1 MASKLYTLLIGV
13 DKYPTNQLTGCV
25 ADSLAWEDY
34 LKQTHND
41 IVWTILRDAQASK
54 ANIVRSFRDITK
66 QITPAD
72 RVFIQYAGHGARE
85 TAPAAFKHLTTD
97 GKLEIIM
104 PVDSMNEQGYLTA
117 NTLADKELRYLIWQM
132 AQKNPEQL
140 ALVFDCCHSSG
151 GTRNLQFVKSR
162 FHAAGNNA
170 QPRAIADYV
179 FMSDAQLLNSIKQN
193 KRVNIPSGNHIFL
206 AASRNSQTAK
216 EFPIN
221 GVQRGIFSVSLLEAL
236 QNTNGQI
243 TYRDLLIRASAKVT
257 NAVADQNPQLEL
269 VNPNDA
275 NRLFLGGNQK
285 GRLYYLV
292 TKNPAGYTIN
302 AGALHGLALNTELA
316 LYHANADLETEQPL
330 KTATINKLNTTTSQ
344 LDLSLLETETTFKA
358 LVTSSNLPR
367 IQVFIGP
374 ELANNTTQQAA
385 AKALY
390 DAIAADKQA
399 SSHIELIDECSQG
412 QNYWVWAYTESGV
425 DKYMITGPTTKLPLV
440 KQTEGFN
447 NTSVKQMVAQL
458 VHIAQWNR
466 TYKLQNPNTKLA
478 AANIKITLRIQSR
491 NPQTGVFANYNPKQ
505 QEGVIILPYHDYTEA
520 DGSTRSSIR
529 YGMTITNTS
538 QKELWVSVLSLETN
552 FKVSNEFLP
561 KIKLKP
567 GESAELGQ
575 DIGTEYPLEPY
586 VPDELLGLGTFE
598 DNQLYKIFV
607 AELPNNE
614 EFETAQFN
622 LSALERASTQRA
634 SRLRD
639 IPQASDWICFDLVF
653 KAVREAS
660 ATDTSRSLTAAGIT
674 ITSPVSY
681 TAQLTGLN
689 KATTPA
695 KAATTRGVQPAAVF
709 PEADIFAQNPLNT
722 APLNIIKTRGTGG
735 CLNMLELN
743 IAKTD
748 LAQVDAKNPITI
760 QLPDKLNEDE
770 YLIPYSFDGDYYL
783 PVGFAQKNPDGSTNI
798 AIERL
803 VPSKLVSG
811 SENDGSLDGTSG
823 KTRGL
828 FSTIRIVFQKIV
840 GQKLGWGYDYPK
852 LVAVERDPQTQAAVY
867 SNLTHLEIAAKLKNF
882 KKILVV
888 LHGFTGETRTQFL
901 PSTGGSGSP
910 LLDLADKHGYQMI
923 LAYDYDSLNTPIKE
937 TAQALKTKLAA
948 AGIGQG
954 HGKTVHLMAHSM
966 GGVVARWFIENE
978 GGNTIINHLIMVGT
992 PNGGTPWPNV
1002 LDMLKLAASFAL
1014 NKITLPGIPVAI
1026 IGWLLDKAKLVG
1038 DVDVV
1043 TNDLK
1048 TKSVFMDEL
1057 ANSPDPA
1064 LPYTIIAGNTKL
1076 INTNN
1081 QKQIK
1086 GLMDRL
1092 NLPGLANKTITSL
1105 LFGSDNDL
1113 VVSKASMGAVPG
1125 TRNPLPQL
1133 NEAAC
1138 DHLSYYQSEAGL
1150 TAIDTVMNG
1159 L

>member
-1 MASKLYTLLIGV
+1 
-13 DKYPTNQLTGCV
+13 
-25 ADSLAWEDY
+25 
-34 LKQTHND
+34 
-41 IVWTILRDAQASK
+41 
-54 ANIVRSFRDITK
+54 
-66 QITPAD
+66 
-72 RVFIQYAGHGARE
+72 
-85 TAPAAFKHLTTD
+85 
-97 GKLEIIM
+97 
-104 PVDSMNEQGYLTA
+104 
-117 NTLADKELRYLIWQM
+117 
-132 AQKNPEQL
+132 
-140 ALVFDCCHSSG
+140 
-151 GTRNLQFVKSR
+151 
-162 FHAAGNNA
+162 
-170 QPRAIADYV
+170 
-179 FMSDAQLLNSIKQN
+179 
-193 KRVNIPSGNHIFL
+193 
-206 AASRNSQTAK
+206 
-216 EFPIN
+216 
-221 GVQRGIFSVSLLEAL
+221 
-236 QNTNGQI
+236 
-243 TYRDLLIRASAKVT
+243 
-257 NAVADQNPQLEL
+257 
-269 VNPNDA
+269 
-275 NRLFLGGNQK
+275 
-285 GRLYYLV
+285 
-292 TKNPAGYTIN
+292 
-302 AGALHGLALNTELA
+302 
-316 LYHANADLETEQPL
+316 
-330 KTATINKLNTTTSQ
+330 
-344 LDLSLLETETTFKA
+344 
-358 LVTSSNLPR
+358 
-367 IQVFIGP
+367 
-374 ELANNTTQQAA
+374 
-385 AKALY
+385 
-390 DAIAADKQA
+390 
-399 SSHIELIDECSQG
+399 
-412 QNYWVWAYTESGV
+412 
-425 DKYMITGPTTKLPLV
+425 
-440 KQTEGFN
+440 
-447 NTSVKQMVAQL
+447 
-458 VHIAQWNR
+458 
-466 TYKLQNPNTKLA
+466 
-478 AANIKITLRIQSR
+478 
-491 NPQTGVFANYNPKQ
+491 
-505 QEGVIILPYHDYTEA
+505 
-520 DGSTRSSIR
+520 
-529 YGMTITNTS
+529 
-538 QKELWVSVLSLETN
+538 
-552 FKVSNEFLP
+552 
-561 KIKLKP
+561 
-567 GESAELGQ
+567 
-575 DIGTEYPLEPY
+575 
-586 VPDELLGLGTFE
+586 
-598 DNQLYKIFV
+598 
-607 AELPNNE
+607 
-614 EFETAQFN
+614 
-622 LSALERASTQRA
+622 
-634 SRLRD
+634 
-639 IPQASDWICFDLVF
+639 
-653 KAVREAS
+653 
-660 ATDTSRSLTAAGIT
+660 
-674 ITSPVSY
+674 
-681 TAQLTGLN
+681 
-689 KATTPA
+689 
-695 KAATTRGVQPAAVF
+695 
-709 PEADIFAQNPLNT
+709 
-722 APLNIIKTRGTGG
+722 
-735 CLNMLELN
+735 MLELN

-1138 DHLSYYQSEAGL
+1138 DH
-1150 TAIDTVMNG
+1150 
-1159 L
+1159 